1 MKRKTRL
8 HPSLSRSMPP
18 SSSKSMRTAA
28 RLTSNRSRFT
38 SRCAKEP
45 KKKTHQ
51 MKKKIKAAPWRRSSM
66 IPLSKR
72 KSKKN
77 LRKRLP
83 RTRLTKCAR

>member
-1 MKRKTRL
+1 MKRMRL

-18 SSSKSMRTAA
+18 SSSKSMRTEA

-51 MKKKIKAAPWRRSSM
+51 MKKKIKAVLWKRSLM
-66 IPLSKR
+66 IPPSKK

-77 LRKRLP
+77 LKKRLP